1 MLQYKYMKITI
12 CGSMAHK
19 FEMVEASKALTNKG
33 YDVDFPDLND
43 GYTYEGKSLQEI
55 ASDRRGFIV
64 EHLGKI
70 STSDAILVW
79 NQKKKGIAN
88 YVGGNTLMEMAF
100 AFQQGL
106 DILMLNPVPEGV
118 SYATEIAG
126 MMPVI
131 LDGDV
136 GQVDTYFMSL
146 PKVIMSTTS
155 TIKHRAVSR
164 GMRRAGIKTV
174 VSEIPTKS
182 GVSNQPK
189 SIDETYNGAMNRHTS
204 LKANSE
210 VGSYDYLATIESG
223 NHIIHPDHN
232 FFGCSVI
239 VIERKDGSTKVG
251 VDLDLEF
258 PKSMTDK
265 VPSVYPD
272 LGILVQ
278 EEYGATT
285 KDPFPYFT
293 NGKIDR
299 LKILEDAVFSVAVQ
313 LEDDVVGE

>member
-1 MLQYKYMKITI
+1 MKIAI

-19 FEMVEASKALTNKG
+19 FEMVEASKTLADKG
-33 YDVDFPDLND
+33 YEVDFLDLNE
-43 GYTYEGKSLQEI
+43 GHTYEGKSPQER
-55 ASDRRGFIV
+55 ASDKRGFIV
-64 EHLGKI
+64 DHLGKI

-79 NQKKKGIAN
+79 NQEKKGIAN

-106 DILMLNPVPEGV
+106 DILMLNPVPEAV
-118 SYATEIAG
+118 SYATEITG

-136 GQVDTYFMSL
+136 SRVDTYFMSL
-146 PKVIMSTTS
+146 PKVLMSTTS
-155 TIKHRAVSR
+155 AIKHRAVSR
-164 GMRRAGIKTV
+164 GMRRAGVRTI
-174 VSEIPTKS
+174 VSGVPTES
-182 GVSNQPK
+182 GVSDQPK
-189 SIDETYNGAMNRHTS
+189 SIDETYNGAINRHAS
-204 LKANSE
+204 LKSGVE

-239 VIERKDGSTKVG
+239 VLEHKDGGTKVG
-251 VDLDLEF
+251 VDLDLEL

-272 LGILVQ
+272 LGVLVQ
-278 EEYGATT
+278 KEYGSTA

-293 NGKIDR
+293 NGKLDR
-299 LKILEDAVFSVAVQ
+299 LKILEDAVFGVAVQ
-313 LEDDVVGE
+313 LDDETTKS

>member
-1 MLQYKYMKITI
+1 
-12 CGSMAHK
+12 MAHK
-19 FEMVEASKALTNKG
+19 FEMFEASKTLTDIG
-33 YDVDFPDLND
+33 YEVDFPDLIE
-43 GYTYEGKSLQEI
+43 GHTYEDKSPQER
-55 ASDRRGFIV
+55 ANDKRGFIV
-64 EHLGKI
+64 DHLGKI

-79 NQKKKGIAN
+79 NQEKNGIAN

-106 DILMLNPVPEGV
+106 DILMLNPVPEDV

-136 GQVDTYFMSL
+136 HQIDAYFMTL
-146 PKVIMSTTS
+146 PKVLMSTTS
-155 TIKHRAVSR
+155 AIKHRAVSR
-164 GMRRAGIKTV
+164 GMRRSGIRTV
-174 VSEIPTKS
+174 VSGIPTES
-182 GVSNQPK
+182 GVSDQPN
-189 SIDETYNGAMNRHTS
+189 SIDETYNGAMNRHAS
-204 LKANSE
+204 LKARAE
-210 VGSYDYLATIESG
+210 EGSYDYLATIESG

-239 VIERKDGSTKVG
+239 VIEHKDGSTKVG
-251 VDLDLEF
+251 VDLDLEI

-272 LGILVQ
+272 LGVLVQ
-278 EEYGATT
+278 KEYGSTA

-293 NGKIDR
+293 NGKLDR
-299 LKILEDAVFSVAVQ
+299 VRILEDAVFGVAVQ
-313 LEDDVVGE
+313 LENGAVKS